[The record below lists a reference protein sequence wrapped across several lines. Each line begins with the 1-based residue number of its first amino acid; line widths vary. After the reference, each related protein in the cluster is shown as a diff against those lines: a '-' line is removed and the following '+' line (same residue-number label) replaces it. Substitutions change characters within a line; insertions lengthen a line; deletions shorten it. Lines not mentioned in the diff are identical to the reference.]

1 MLEAVLFDMDG
12 VIIDTE
18 PFFLRSESMLL
29 KEFGVDTEL
38 EYHFRYQGTTHE
50 YMWETMKNEFNLDA
64 PVGELVE
71 RANVI
76 RNRLMEEDG
85 LQPIPGVIPFIAR
98 LHEAGVPLAIAS
110 SSPLTDIH
118 KAVKALDIEKYFS
131 YFVSGESVAHSKP
144 APDIFLDAAE
154 NLNAKPE
161 NCVVIEDSKNGV
173 ASAHAAG
180 CKCIGFHNGLLSIFS
195 FSNCNLKSSRDFPL
209 FFSELIIIADN
220 Q

>member
-76 RNRLMEEDG
+76 RNRLMDEDG

-131 YFVSGESVAHSKP
+131 YFISGESVAHSKP

-180 CKCIGFHNGLLSIFS
+180 CKCIGFRNLEFPPQDLSLASVIVTDFS
-195 FSNCNLKSSRDFPL
+195 DLD
-209 FFSELIIIADN
+209 ADYCRVLVD
-220 Q
+220 

>member
-131 YFVSGESVAHSKP
+131 YFVSGESVA
-144 APDIFLDAAE
+144 
-154 NLNAKPE
+154 
-161 NCVVIEDSKNGV
+161 
-173 ASAHAAG
+173 
-180 CKCIGFHNGLLSIFS
+180 
-195 FSNCNLKSSRDFPL
+195 
-209 FFSELIIIADN
+209 
-220 Q
+220 

>member
-76 RNRLMEEDG
+76 RNRLMDEDG

-180 CKCIGFHNGLLSIFS
+180 CTCIGFRNLEFPPQDLSLATVIITDFS
-195 FSNCNLKSSRDFPL
+195 DLDAAYCRA
-209 FFSELIIIADN
+209 LIG
-220 Q
+220 

>member
-50 YMWETMKNEFNLDA
+50 YMWETMKNEFDLDA
-64 PVGELVE
+64 PVAELVE

-85 LQPIPGVIPFIAR
+85 LQAIPGVIPFISR
-98 LHEAGVPLAIAS
+98 LHAAGIPLAIAS
-110 SSPLTDIH
+110 SSPLKDIH
-118 KAVKALDIEKYFS
+118 KAVKSLEIETYFS

-144 APDIFLDAAE
+144 APDIFLDAAA

-161 NCVVIEDSKNGV
+161 NCVVIEDYRNGG

-180 CKCIGFHNGLLSIFS
+180 CKCIGFRNPAFPPQDLSLATVIVTDFSGLDSAYCS
-195 FSNCNLKSSRDFPL
+195 A
-209 FFSELIIIADN
+209 LIDL
-220 Q
+220 

>member
-76 RNRLMEEDG
+76 RNHLMDEDG

-98 LHEAGVPLAIAS
+98 LHEASVPLAIAS

-131 YFVSGESVAHSKP
+131 YFVSGKALRIP
-144 APDIFLDAAE
+144 
-154 NLNAKPE
+154 
-161 NCVVIEDSKNGV
+161 
-173 ASAHAAG
+173 
-180 CKCIGFHNGLLSIFS
+180 
-195 FSNCNLKSSRDFPL
+195 SSRPI
-209 FFSELIIIADN
+209 SSWMP
-220 Q
+220 QKT

>member
-50 YMWETMKNEFNLDA
+50 YMWEAMKNEFNLDA

-154 NLNAKPE
+154 NLKATPE
-161 NCVVIEDSKNGV
+161 NCVVIEDSRNGV
-173 ASAHAAG
+173 ASAQAAG
-180 CKCIGFHNGLLSIFS
+180 SKCIGFRNLEFPPQDLSLATVIVTDFS
-195 FSNCNLKSSRDFPL
+195 DLD
-209 FFSELIIIADN
+209 ADYCRALVD
-220 Q
+220 

>member
-131 YFVSGESVAHSKP
+131 YLVSGESVAHSKP

-154 NLNAKPE
+154 NLKATPE
-161 NCVVIEDSKNGV
+161 NCVVIEDSRNGV

-180 CKCIGFHNGLLSIFS
+180 CKCIGFRNLEFPPQDLSLATVIVTDFS
-195 FSNCNLKSSRDFPL
+195 DLDADYCRA
-209 FFSELIIIADN
+209 LID
-220 Q
+220 

>member
-180 CKCIGFHNGLLSIFS
+180 CICIGFRNLEFPPQDLSLASVIVTDFS
-195 FSNCNLKSSRDFPL
+195 DLDADYCRA
-209 FFSELIIIADN
+209 LIG
-220 Q
+220 

>member
-1 MLEAVLFDMDG
+1 
-12 VIIDTE
+12 
-18 PFFLRSESMLL
+18 
-29 KEFGVDTEL
+29 

-50 YMWETMKNEFNLDA
+50 YMWEAMKNEFNLDA

-154 NLNAKPE
+154 NLKANPE
-161 NCVVIEDSKNGV
+161 NCVVIEDSRHGV

-180 CKCIGFHNGLLSIFS
+180 CKCIGVRNLEFPPQDLSLATVIITDFS
-195 FSNCNLKSSRDFPL
+195 DLDAAYCRA
-209 FFSELIIIADN
+209 LIG
-220 Q
+220 

>member
-50 YMWETMKNEFNLDA
+50 YMWEAMKNEFNLDA

-154 NLNAKPE
+154 NVKANPE

-173 ASAHAAG
+173 ASAYAAG
-180 CKCIGFHNGLLSIFS
+180 CKCIGFRNLEFPPQDLSLATVIVTDFS
-195 FSNCNLKSSRDFPL
+195 DLD
-209 FFSELIIIADN
+209 ADYCRALVD
-220 Q
+220 

>member
-76 RNRLMEEDG
+76 RNRLMDEDG

-173 ASAHAAG
+173 ASAQAAG
-180 CKCIGFHNGLLSIFS
+180 CKCIGFRNLEFPPQDLSLASVIVTDFS
-195 FSNCNLKSSRDFPL
+195 DLD
-209 FFSELIIIADN
+209 ADYCRALVD
-220 Q
+220 

>member
-50 YMWETMKNEFNLDA
+50 YMWEAMKNEFNLNA

-85 LQPIPGVIPFIAR
+85 LQPIPGVISFIAR

-154 NLNAKPE
+154 NLKANPE
-161 NCVVIEDSKNGV
+161 NCVVIEDSRNGV

-180 CKCIGFHNGLLSIFS
+180 CKCIGF
-195 FSNCNLKSSRDFPL
+195 CNLEFPPQDLSLATVIVTDF
-209 FFSELIIIADN
+209 SGIDDAYCRALID
-220 Q
+220 

>member
-76 RNRLMEEDG
+76 RNRLMDEDG

-154 NLNAKPE
+154 NLKANPE
-161 NCVVIEDSKNGV
+161 NCVVIEDSRNGV

-180 CKCIGFHNGLLSIFS
+180 CKCIGFRTLEFPPQDLSLATVIVTDFS
-195 FSNCNLKSSRDFPL
+195 DLD
-209 FFSELIIIADN
+209 ADYCRTLVD
-220 Q
+220 